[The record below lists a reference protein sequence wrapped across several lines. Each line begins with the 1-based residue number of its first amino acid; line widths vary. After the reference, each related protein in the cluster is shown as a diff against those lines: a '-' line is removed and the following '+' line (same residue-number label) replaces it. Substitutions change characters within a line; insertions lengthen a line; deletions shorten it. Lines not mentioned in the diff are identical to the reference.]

1 MMFGRHPEEICQ
13 KCARPNITWYTSNA
27 LWNRVIEDKPAIL
40 CPVCFVKAA
49 EEKGVKPT
57 GWFLTEEAD
66 ARDELSGE
74 MVEFFREAAA
84 LGDCQDPNIGPEGGS
99 DCEVCATCCGKYFL
113 AKIDVLKGES

>member
-74 MVEFFREAAA
+74 MVGIIQSYPVDAPVDDFFDALVEWRVKREAI
-84 LGDCQDPNIGPEGGS
+84 L
-99 DCEVCATCCGKYFL
+99 V
-113 AKIDVLKGES
+113 KIEEAE